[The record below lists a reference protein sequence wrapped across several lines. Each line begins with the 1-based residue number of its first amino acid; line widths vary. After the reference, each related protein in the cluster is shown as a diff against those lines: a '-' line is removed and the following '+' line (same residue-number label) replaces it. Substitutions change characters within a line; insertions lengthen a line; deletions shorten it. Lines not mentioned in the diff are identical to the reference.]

1 MKRRNFFTAAGIA
14 TAMMPFHGFAS
25 PKRKKEDRKFI
36 ELIKYH
42 LKVGPEKGIVE
53 NFYEEVAI
61 PVLNELGAGPVG
73 VFRVKYGANKPSL
86 YVMIEHESAA
96 SFATLNDQLMMNDTF
111 WNAGK
116 DFLEAPLSDP
126 AYVRIEK
133 ILYRAFS
140 HMPTIEVPSG
150 KLSNN
155 SRIYE
160 FRIYESHNL
169 KAAKKK
175 IDMFNEGGEI
185 ALFKKTGLQPVFFGE
200 TLAGPMMPNLT
211 YMLVFD
217 SMEARDKNWKIFVD
231 HPEWKSM
238 SQDPQ
243 YADTVSN
250 ITDFILTPAP
260 FSQV

>member
-1 MKRRNFFTAAGIA
+1 
-14 TAMMPFHGFAS
+14 MMDH
-25 PKRKKEDRKFI
+25 ED
-36 ELIKYH
+36 
-42 LKVGPEKGIVE
+42 
-53 NFYEEVAI
+53 
-61 PVLNELGAGPVG
+61 
-73 VFRVKYGANKPSL
+73 
-86 YVMIEHESAA
+86 
-96 SFATLNDQLMMNDTF
+96 F
-111 WNAGK
+111 WRDGR
-116 DFLEAPLSDP
+116 DFLNTPLSDP

-140 HMPTIEVPSG
+140 DMPTLEIPQD
-150 KLSNN
+150 KLNN
-155 SRIYE
+155 SNRIYE
-160 FRIYESHNL
+160 LRIYESHNL

-185 ALFKKTGLQPVFFGE
+185 AIFKKTGLQPVFFGE

-217 SMEARDKNWKIFVD
+217 SMEARDRNWRTFVE
-231 HPEWKSM
+231 HPDWQTLSK
-238 SQDPQ
+238 DPQ

>member
-1 MKRRNFFTAAGIA
+1 MKRRNFITAAGLA
-14 TAMMPFHGFAS
+14 SVMPFRAFSESSGTNES
-25 PKRKKEDRKFI
+25 QGYI

-42 LKVGPEKGIVE
+42 LNVGPEKGVVE
-53 NFYEEVAI
+53 KFYEEVAI
-61 PVLNELGAGPVG
+61 PALNDMGIGPVG
-73 VFRVKYGANKPSL
+73 VFRVKYGFNQPSL
-86 YVMIEHESAA
+86 YVLIEHKNLE
-96 SFATLNDQLMMNDTF
+96 SFATLNDKLMDNEWF
-111 WNAGK
+111 WKKGETYLNS
-116 DFLEAPLSDP
+116 PLSDP
-126 AYVRIEK
+126 AYNRKEK
-133 ILYRAFS
+133 ILYRAFKD
-140 HMPTIEVPSG
+140 MPTIEIPEG

-160 FRIYESHNL
+160 FRIYESHTL

-185 ALFKKTGLQPVFFGE
+185 AIFKKTGLQPVFFGE

-217 SMEARDKNWKIFVD
+217 SMEDRDKNWKTFVD
-231 HPEWKSM
+231 HPEWKSLAA
-238 SQDPQ
+238 DPQ

-250 ITDFILTPAP
+250 ISDIILSPAP